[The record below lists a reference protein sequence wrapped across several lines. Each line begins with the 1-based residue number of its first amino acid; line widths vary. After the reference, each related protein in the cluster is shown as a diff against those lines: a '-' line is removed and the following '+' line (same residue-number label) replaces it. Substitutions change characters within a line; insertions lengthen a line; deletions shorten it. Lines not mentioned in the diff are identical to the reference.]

1 MHAPI
6 SVLVVANVTADSPE
20 LIDAL
25 RARLHDGPDHFTLV
39 MPCMGPGLQGRDV
52 ARPRLDAAL
61 AAWRDAGIDADGV
74 VGDEDPVEAVLEH
87 WDPRRHDEIIVSTL
101 PGLQSR
107 WMRTDLPS
115 RLMRAT
121 DAPRVT
127 HVSSSAAAAAR

>member
-20 LIDAL
+20 LINTL
-25 RARLHDGPDHFTLV
+25 RARLEDGPDRFTLV
-39 MPCMGPGLQGRDV
+39 MPCVGPGLQARDV

-61 AAWRDAGIDADGV
+61 AAWRDAGIEADGI
-74 VGDEDPVEAVLEH
+74 VGDEDPVEAVLEV

-101 PGLQSR
+101 PGPRSR

-121 DAPRVT
+121 DASRVT
-127 HVSSSAAAAAR
+127 HVSSSAAAPVR

>member
-6 SVLVVANVTADSPE
+6 SVIVVANVTADSPE
-20 LIDAL
+20 LISAL
-25 RARLHDGPDHFTLV
+25 RSRLEDGPEHLTLV
-39 MPCMGPGLQGRDV
+39 MPCVGPGLQARDV

-61 AAWRDAGIDADGV
+61 AAWREAGLHADGV
-74 VGDEDPVEAVLEH
+74 VADEDPVEAVLEV

-101 PGLQSR
+101 PGPRSR

-121 DAPRVT
+121 DASRVT
-127 HVSSSAAAAAR
+127 HVSSSAAASVR